1 MSEDASIFLVV
12 NAGSSSL
19 KFALYAADD
28 LSVLCRGTVGS
39 IGSGATLNV
48 KGPLARAFD
57 KPPPLPQEENLP
69 AVVAWLLQALPACL
83 PDKKV
88 IAAGHRV
95 VHGGR
100 RFDRPVVI
108 DAEVVTALADLV
120 ALAPGHQPGNIAAI
134 RAIAA
139 AWPGLPQAACFDTA
153 FHLAQ
158 PRLARMFGLPRAF
171 DADGVVRYGFH
182 GLSYEYIAG
191 CMSQVAGIGADAR
204 VVVAHLGHGASMC
217 AIRAGRSVA
226 TTMGLTPMDGLVMGK
241 RCGALDPG
249 ACCT

>member
-1 MSEDASIFLVV
+1 MRVPAFF
-12 NAGSSSL
+12 SSL
-19 KFALYAADD
+19 
-28 LSVLCRGTVGS
+28 T
-39 IGSGATLNV
+39 
-48 KGPLARAFD
+48 PAR
-57 KPPPLPQEENLP
+57 
-69 AVVAWLLQALPACL
+69 
-83 PDKKV
+83 
-88 IAAGHRV
+88 
-95 VHGGR
+95 
-100 RFDRPVVI
+100 
-108 DAEVVTALADLV
+108 
-120 ALAPGHQPGNIAAI
+120 NIAAI

-139 AWPGLPQAACFDTA
+139 AWPGLPQGACFDTA

-191 CMSQVAGIGADAR
+191 CMSQVAGIGQDAR

-249 ACCT
+249 VVLYLMREKGCRYAKWTSC